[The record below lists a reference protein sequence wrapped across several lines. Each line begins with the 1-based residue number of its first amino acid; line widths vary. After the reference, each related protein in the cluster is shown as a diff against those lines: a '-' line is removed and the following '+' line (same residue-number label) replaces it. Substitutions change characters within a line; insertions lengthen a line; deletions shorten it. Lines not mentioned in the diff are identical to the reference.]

1 MQIEVARP
9 FWLDGQPRAIGDV
22 LDVPDGLAAELI
34 GQRKAVGHVP
44 APAEDKPRRSRK
56 QDAAPTEPAVE
67 A

>member
-9 FWLDGQPRAIGDV
+9 FWLDGQARAIGDV

-44 APAEDKPRRSRK
+44 APADP
-56 QDAAPTEPAVE
+56 AAE